1 MNRIATKFVAWDV
14 PELDTLN
21 ESKVYKLRLMLNNG
35 GKLNRS
41 EKNWLTEKINS
52 NTYFKK
58 SVPLM
63 GWRFDFSDILKRF
76 FVKQH
81 GYILEYYAVD
91 KTSLRNFIYGR
102 IEEIIEVNNR

>member
-81 GYILEYYAVD
+81 G
-91 KTSLRNFIYGR
+91 
-102 IEEIIEVNNR
+102 